1 MIPGDAEI
9 HEPLMSAAF
18 ELARRGIGRVAPNP
32 PVGAIL
38 INDELQ
44 VAEGWHAQYGGP
56 HAEAAC
62 LAAARSAG
70 IETRGSTMIVTLEPC
85 GHEGKTPPCSQ
96 AIIDAGVGRVIY
108 SHPDPHPVTRGRG
121 LQQLEAAGVEVIGGV
136 LEAEGAR
143 LLAPYLCHTQ
153 RGRPLVTAKWAMTL
167 DGRIASA
174 TGDSKWITSEETRR
188 WTRER
193 RGHHGAI
200 LVGIGTVEADDP
212 QLTSRTE
219 GMKDPLRVVI
229 DPGARISADRQL
241 LHDGGAVLLVVQEGK
256 SVPDF
261 LPEKVEVIEVPAH
274 RKSGSA
280 SQIDIDDLLRK
291 LGDRGIQSLLVEGG
305 AVTIGHFFDAG
316 KVDRCEVLIAPKVIG
331 GAKAPGPVAGR
342 GLEMMTLAIE
352 ALDPRWTD
360 LGPDRLLEASLSLA
374 GRGRYNR

>member
-1 MIPGDAEI
+1 MSPIDSEVYEA
-9 HEPLMSAAF
+9 LMSVAF
-18 ELARRGIGRVAPNP
+18 DLAKRGIGNVAPNP

-38 INDELQ
+38 VNEDLE
-44 VAEGWHAQYGGP
+44 VAEGWHAKYGGP

-62 LAAARSAG
+62 LAAARSSG
-70 IETRGSTMIVTLEPC
+70 IETQGATIIVSLEPC

-96 AIIDAGVGRVIY
+96 AIIDAGIRRVIY

-121 LQQLEAAGVEVIGGV
+121 IQQLTEAGIEVVGGV
-136 LEAEGAR
+136 LESEGAR
-143 LLAPYLCHTQ
+143 LLAPYLCHVQ
-153 RGRPLVTAKWAMTL
+153 RGRPLVTVKWAMTL

-200 LVGIGTVEADDP
+200 LVGIGTVESDDP

-229 DPGARISADRQL
+229 DPAGRISADRQL
-241 LHDGGAVLLVVQEGK
+241 LHDGGDVLLVLQEGQ
-256 SVPDF
+256 SAPDY
-261 LPEKVEVIEVPAH
+261 LSERVEILMVPAN
-274 RKSGSA
+274 RQSGGK
-280 SQIDIDDLLRK
+280 SQIDLDDLLRK

-331 GAKAPGPVAGR
+331 GAEAPGPIAGR
-342 GLEMMTLAIE
+342 GLDMMTLAIE

-374 GRGRYNR
+374 GRGRYNP